1 MVIGHNENNQA
12 TIRGEIT
19 SPFKFSHEESGIKF
33 YITNVS
39 VRRRSNMVDVLPVMV
54 SDKLID
60 TSLDYTGE
68 IITVNGQYRSRN
80 SNYKRLILFIFA
92 KKIEFTEEEL
102 DASKLNEVVLSGYIC
117 KAPIYRRTPLGKE
130 IADVIL
136 AVNRSYGKTDY
147 IPCVFWGKDA
157 EDISGEDVGKHVWIA
172 GRIQSRTYIKK
183 LTETDSEERIAYEVS
198 VRKKEI
204 L

>member
-1 MVIGHNENNQA
+1 
-12 TIRGEIT
+12 
-19 SPFKFSHEESGIKF
+19 
-33 YITNVS
+33 
-39 VRRRSNMVDVLPVMV
+39 MVDVLPVMI

-68 IITVNGQYRSRN
+68 FITVNGQYRSHN

-102 DASKLNEVVLSGYIC
+102 DASKLNELVLSGYIC

-147 IPCVFWGKDA
+147 IPCVFWG
-157 EDISGEDVGKHVWIA
+157 E
-172 GRIQSRTYIKK
+172 GRR
-183 LTETDSEERIAYEVS
+183 RHF
-198 VRKKEI
+198 R
-204 L
+204 